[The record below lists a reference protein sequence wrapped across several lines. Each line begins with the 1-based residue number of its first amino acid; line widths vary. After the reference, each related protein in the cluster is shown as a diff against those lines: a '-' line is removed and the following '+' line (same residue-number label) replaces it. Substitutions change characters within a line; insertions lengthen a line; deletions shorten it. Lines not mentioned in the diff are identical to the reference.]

1 MPIAATLKTERLN
14 LRPPLERDW
23 TFLIALASDKSV
35 RRFLGGVMPLTQR
48 EMNAAQLLVPSEEEI
63 VWIAETLSPVRE
75 IGLITILPHH
85 DGDWREISY
94 QFHPD
99 LWGRGFAIEA
109 LAAIIEFAFNH
120 LNDQVLVA
128 ETQSANLASRRL
140 LQRLGMSELRRLSR
154 FGSDQIIYSIH
165 R

>member
-1 MPIAATLKTERLN
+1 MPIAATLKTERLS
-14 LRPPLERDW
+14 LRPPLEGDW
-23 TFLIALASDKSV
+23 PFLIALASDESV
-35 RRFLGGVMPLTQR
+35 RRFLGGVVPLKQR
-48 EMNAAQLLVPSEEEI
+48 EINVAQLFVPSEEEI
-63 VWIAETLSPVRE
+63 VWIAETLTPVRE
-75 IGLITILPHH
+75 IGLITISPHH
-85 DGDWREISY
+85 DRDWREISY

-99 LWGRGFAIEA
+99 FWGRRFAIEA
-109 LAAIIEFAFNH
+109 LAAIMEFAFNH

>member
-1 MPIAATLKTERLN
+1 MPIAAPLKTERLN
-14 LRPPLERDW
+14 LRPPLEGDW
-23 TFLIALASDKSV
+23 TFLIALTSDESV
-35 RRFLGGVMPLTQR
+35 RRFLGGVMPLKQR
-48 EMNAAQLLVPSEEEI
+48 EFNAAQLFVPSEEEI
-63 VWIAETLSPVRE
+63 VWIAETLTPVRE
-75 IGLITILPHH
+75 IGLITISPHH
-85 DGDWREISY
+85 DRDWREISY

-99 LWGRGFAIEA
+99 FWGRRFAIEA
-109 LAAIIEFAFNH
+109 LAAIMEFAFNH